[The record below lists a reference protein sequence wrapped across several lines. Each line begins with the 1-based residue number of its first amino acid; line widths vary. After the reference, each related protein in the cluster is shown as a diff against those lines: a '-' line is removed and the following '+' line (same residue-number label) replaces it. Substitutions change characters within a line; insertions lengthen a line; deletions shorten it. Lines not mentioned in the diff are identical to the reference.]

1 MVRPMSDPFQT
12 ALQHQQA
19 GRLNQAAEIYQN
31 MLRGNPQ
38 QPDVL
43 HQFGLLHHQAG
54 RPAEGVKYIQRAIA
68 LRPGQ
73 SAYLNNAA
81 LLFIAAGQAAE
92 AVRAAEQALASD
104 PGSADAANN
113 LGLAQAMLGNT
124 AAAEA
129 AYRRAMSLRSPF
141 LEARFNLANLLRDRG
156 DHAAAITEYRGL
168 LESHPQFIAARVNLG
183 IALELSGDLDA
194 AIATYA
200 AAAQQQPDLAP
211 AHLNL
216 GLALQKRHR
225 FREAIAALQT
235 ALKHDPRLVAAHMAI
250 GQSAREL
257 GDSSTATAAFQ
268 AAAKLAPD
276 LPEVQEALSALLSG
290 AIPGWHFPM
299 LADAARNAAF
309 NAALEKAITPD
320 TVVLDIGTGSGLL
333 AMMAAR
339 AGAKQ
344 VVACEAHPLI
354 AETAREIVAKNNYAG
369 RIAVLAQRST
379 ELDPARDMGGPDG
392 NRLAD
397 LVVAEVLDAG
407 LIGEGMLPTSRD
419 ALKRLAR
426 PGAKIIPAAA
436 QVLAQVVTLPQQRLV
451 NPLRDLCGFD
461 LSPFDRFRNRSAH
474 GSVRLDHEPHTALSA
489 VLPVQRIDFAAPPDW
504 TRPQTLTWAAPID
517 RAGQA
522 QALVFWFELWLDE
535 AIMLSTGPG
544 GAMRHWGQAVCWLPE
559 DRMVQPGDSLA
570 FRVTLADTFIDF
582 ALL

>member
-1 MVRPMSDPFQT
+1 MVPPMSDPFQT

-68 LRPGQ
+68 LQPGQ
-73 SAYLNNAA
+73 TAYLNNAA
-81 LLFIAAGQAAE
+81 LLFIAAGQAKE
-92 AVRAAEQALASD
+92 AVRAAEQALALD
-104 PGSADAANN
+104 PTAADAANN
-113 LGLAQAMLGNT
+113 LGLAQAMLGNP

-129 AYRRAMSLRSPF
+129 AYRQAMRLRAGF
-141 LEARFNLANLLRDRG
+141 IEAQFNLANLLREG
-156 DHAAAITEYRGL
+156 GAHAAAAVEYRQL
-168 LESHPQFIAARVNLG
+168 LERQPQFIGARINLG
-183 IALELSGDLDA
+183 VALELSGDLDG
-194 AIATYA
+194 AIAAYTEA
-200 AAAQQQPDLAP
+200 ARQQPDLAL

-216 GLALQKRHR
+216 GLAFQKRHR

-235 ALKHDPRLVAAHMAI
+235 ALKHDAGLVAAHMAI

-257 GDSSTATAAFQ
+257 GDSATATAAFQ
-268 AAAKLAPD
+268 AAAKLAPE

-299 LADAARNAAF
+299 LADMARNDAF
-309 NAALEKAITPD
+309 QAALEKAITPE

-339 AGAKQ
+339 AGAKR
-344 VVACEAHPLI
+344 VIACEAHPLI
-354 AETAREIVAKNNYAG
+354 AGTAREIVAANGYAD
-369 RIAVLAQRST
+369 RIQVIAKRST
-379 ELDPARDMGGPDG
+379 ELDLATDMGGV
-392 NRLAD
+392 AD

-419 ALKRLAR
+419 ALKRLAKA
-426 PGAKIIPAAA
+426 GAKIIPASA
-436 QVLAQVVTLPQQRLV
+436 QVVAQIVTLPQQRQV
-451 NPLRDLCGFD
+451 NPLRSLSGFD
-461 LSPFDRFRNRSAH
+461 LSAFDKFRNRSAH
-474 GSVRLDHEPHTALSA
+474 GNVRLDHEAHTVLSEI
-489 VLPVQRIDFAAPPDW
+489 LPVQRIDFANPPDW
-504 TRPQTLTWAAPID
+504 TRPQCLAWSAPIT
-517 RAGQA
+517 RAGTA

-544 GAMRHWGQAVCWLPE
+544 GAMRHWGQAVCWLPA
-559 DRMVQPGDSLA
+559 DRTVQPGDALD
-570 FRVTLADTFIDF
+570 FRVTLADTYIDF
-582 ALL
+582 TAL

>member
-73 SAYLNNAA
+73 TAYLNNAA
-81 LLFIAAGQAAE
+81 LLFLAAGQARE
-92 AVRAAEQALASD
+92 AAQAAEQALAAD
-104 PGSADAANN
+104 PQSPDAANN
-113 LGLAQAMLGNT
+113 LGLALALLGSFD
-124 AAAEA
+124 AAEA
-129 AYRRAMSLRSPF
+129 AYRRALGLRNGF
-141 LEARFNLANLLRDRG
+141 VEARFNLANLLRDRG
-156 DHAAAITEYRGL
+156 DHAAAIAEYRGL
-168 LESHPQFIAARVNLG
+168 LETAPQFVGARVNLG
-183 IALELSGDLDA
+183 IALELSGDMDG
-194 AIATYA
+194 AIAAYMA
-200 AAAQQQPDLAP
+200 ATQQQPDLAV

-235 ALKHDPRLVAAHMAI
+235 ALKHDARLVAAHMAI

-257 GDSSTATAAFQ
+257 GDSRTATAAFQ
-268 AAAKLAPD
+268 AAARLAPD
-276 LPEVQEALSALLSG
+276 LPEVQEALSALFSG

-309 NAALEKAITPD
+309 NAALEKAITPE

-333 AMMAAR
+333 ALMAAR
-339 AGAKQ
+339 AGAKR
-344 VVACEAHPLI
+344 VIACEAHPLI
-354 AETAREIVAKNNYAG
+354 ADTAREIVARNGYQD
-369 RIAVLAQRST
+369 RIAVIAKRST
-379 ELDPARDMGGPDG
+379 ELDAA
-392 NRLAD
+392 AD
-397 LVVAEVLDAG
+397 LGSGADLIVAEVLDAG

-426 PGAKIIPAAA
+426 PKAKIIPAAA
-436 QVLAQVVTLPQQRLV
+436 QVMAQIVTLPQQRVV

-474 GSVRLDHEPHTALSA
+474 GNVRLDHEAHTALSA

-504 TRPQTLTWAAPID
+504 TRPQSLDWSAPISQ
-517 RAGQA
+517 AGTA

-544 GAMRHWGQAVCWLPE
+544 GAMRHWGQAVCWLPQ
-559 DRMVQPGDSLA
+559 DRAVQAGETLN
-570 FRVTLADTFIDF
+570 FRVTMADTFIDF